1 MKIYL
6 GYDHAG
12 QSLKEPILQ
21 VLKELGHE
29 VKDLGSK
36 GDDNDDYPDFAQ
48 KVAEKVQKDPASRGV
63 LMCGTGV
70 GMAMVANKFH
80 GIRAAFADSVELA
93 RLGRA
98 HNDANVL
105 TMAGRMTNDEIAKSI
120 VKTFLETSFEGG
132 RHERRVNKITALE
145 NKL

>member
-1 MKIYL
+1 MRIYL

-12 QSLKEPILQ
+12 QSLQKPVLE

-29 VKDLGSK
+29 VKDIGSR
-36 GDDNDDYPDFAQ
+36 GDINDDYPDFAQ
-48 KVAEKVQKDPASRGV
+48 KVAEKVQKDPASLGI

-70 GMAMVANKFH
+70 GMAMVANKFR
-80 GIRAAFADSVELA
+80 GIRAVFADSVELA

-98 HNDANVL
+98 HNDANIL
-105 TMAGRMTNDEIAKSI
+105 TMAGRMTNDEIAKAI
-120 VKTFLETSFEGG
+120 VKIFLETPFEGG
-132 RHERRVNKITALE
+132 RHERRVNKITSLE

>member
-12 QSLKEPILQ
+12 QSLKEPVLQIL
-21 VLKELGHE
+21 KDLGHE
-29 VKDLGSK
+29 VKDVGSK
-36 GDDNDDYPDFAQ
+36 GDINDDYPDFAE
-48 KVAEKVQKDPASRGV
+48 KVSEKVQKDSASRGI

-105 TMAGRMTNDEIAKSI
+105 TMAGRMTNDEVAKSI
-120 VKTFLETSFEGG
+120 VKTFLETPFDGG

-145 NKL
+145 NKQ

>member
-1 MKIYL
+1 MKVYV

-12 QSLKEPILQ
+12 QSLKEP
-21 VLKELGHE
+21 VLAVLAELGHE
-29 VKDLGSK
+29 AKDFGSK
-36 GDDNDDYPDFAQ
+36 GDNNDDYPDFAQ
-48 KVAEKVQKDPASRGV
+48 KVAEKVQKDPASRGI

-98 HNDANVL
+98 HNDANIL
-105 TMAGRMTNDEIAKSI
+105 TMAGRMTNEEVAKNI
-120 VKTFLETSFEGG
+120 VKTFLETLFEGG